1 MVLCYLL
8 EHLFSLCPFA
18 LLNADIK
25 NVVLQKSVRKGRE
38 ENELIGSVT
47 LPGGGVAVGDEAEA
61 SDSIF

>member
-1 MVLCYLL
+1 MVLCYLI

-38 ENELIGSVT
+38 ENNELIGSVT
-47 LPGGGVAVGDEAEA
+47 LLGGRVAVGDEAG
-61 SDSIF
+61 SL